1 MVGRRVCGVAI
12 TQHNGAASNEG
23 KEQRERGHEE
33 AAIRFACAHLSHI
46 GDGACRRKSFTA
58 AHKADEA
65 GPSDSIVVCVC
76 TKDTHTHTQ
85 CPGGMRPE
93 RKRALQLNT
102 PLSTPPHDCQLCRVR

>member
-76 TKDTHTHTQ
+76 TNTHTHTM
-85 CPGGMRPE
+85 PRRDE
-93 RKRALQLNT
+93 ARAETCAATEHTAINT
-102 PLSTPPHDCQLCRVR
+102 PA